1 MIYRLTYNIFMLIM
15 RNMITI
21 HVKEVAERRGIK
33 NAYGLQL
40 ATGLSPDVTQRLWRG
55 EWEKIS
61 KETIERLCR
70 ALKCQPGRLIKYQEN

>member
-1 MIYRLTYNIFMLIM
+1 
-15 RNMITI
+15 MITI

-55 EWEKIS
+55 KWDKIG
-61 KETIERLCR
+61 KETLNKLCV
-70 ALKCQPGRLIKYQEN
+70 ALRCQPGKLIRYQSD